1 MRKQMKYKEILQK
14 YRNELDEES
23 IKHLE
28 NSSNL
33 KLTWEDL
40 KFWYNN
46 LYIFDLWYNL
56 KNGIKNIWKY
66 RNIIWKDRWYDYSYI
81 IELLKF
87 KLKDNIKN
95 WDNAHYIG
103 SDFTKKRMIVIL
115 KRIEE
120 FDMNLENLQ
129 ELYYTKKISK
139 LKYSEL
145 KRELI
150 MKTWYSLGRNIKKFW
165 D

>member
-1 MRKQMKYKEILQK
+1 MKYKEILQK

>member
-1 MRKQMKYKEILQK
+1 MKYKELLQK

-23 IKHLE
+23 IECLE

-33 KLTWEDL
+33 KLTWEDI

-56 KNGIKNIWKY
+56 KNGIKNFWKY
-66 RNIIWKDRWYDYSYI
+66 KGVIWKDRWYDYSFI

-95 WDNAHYIG
+95 WDKAHYVG
-103 SDFTKKRMIVIL
+103 SDFTKKRMIVLL

-120 FDMNLENLQ
+120 FDSNLENLQ
-129 ELYYTKKISK
+129 ELYYKKKISK
-139 LKYSEL
+139 KKYNEL
-145 KRELI
+145 KKELL
-150 MKTWYSLGRNIKKFW
+150 MLTWFSLGRNIQRFW

>member
-1 MRKQMKYKEILQK
+1 MKYKEILQK

-56 KNGIKNIWKY
+56 KNGIKNLWKY

-103 SDFTKKRMIVIL
+103 SDFTKKRMMVL
-115 KRIEE
+115 YNRLEE

-150 MKTWYSLGRNIKKFW
+150 MKTWYSLGRNIQKFW